1 MQFKELPSGVVA
13 AQWDFRYQIYPK
25 TVCVVAFLVSATGG
39 KFGARQ
45 TVSFFFPDFRLMD
58 SMAVLIQVRDAQKRF
73 ADQLVLDDAELS
85 LVDDV
90 KVGFIGRNGAG
101 KSTLLK
107 VLLGE
112 EDLEKGEVVHHPSL
126 RIGYLRQH
134 DPFQPGESALDFLMR
149 DSNEPDW
156 RCGEVAGQF
165 ELKGAYLEGPVKSLS
180 GGWQTRVKLA
190 ALLLKDPNLLML
202 DEPTNFLDLRTQI
215 LLEHFL
221 RDFNKAALIVSH
233 DRSFLAATCSQTLE
247 LSRGKLTMYPGK
259 IDPFLEYR
267 EERREHDRRV
277 NATVV
282 AKQKQLQKFI
292 EKNRANA
299 STASQARSKAKQ
311 LEKLQTTE
319 LEVDEPTVHI
329 RAPRVSPRQGTA
341 VRCDAMAIGYPNHV
355 VADQITLEIEHGE
368 RAAIVGDNGQ
378 GKTTLL
384 RTLVHSLDSL
394 GGQMKW
400 GYGVEIGTYAQH
412 VYSSLD
418 ERLTVLEQLEYSSDS
433 DTTRQDLLAMAG
445 ALLFRDEHIQKKIKV
460 LSGGE
465 RARLCMAGLL
475 LGTANVLVLDEP
487 GNHLD
492 VETVEA
498 LAEALELYK
507 GTVVFTSH
515 DRHFMQRVATSV
527 IEVRDGSVKNY
538 FGNYQTYLESVEK
551 EIDDGER
558 ERTGKV
564 KGASGGPVVK
574 GGVGDYRKAQRDQ
587 RRAEKE
593 LKNLEKKIARLDDE
607 KRGINDKLLSE
618 TDPDE
623 AVRLHQQLTE
633 LTEELNLCE
642 EKWMELSGDM

>member
-1 MQFKELPSGVVA
+1 M
-13 AQWDFRYQIYPK
+13 WDL
-25 TVCVVAFLVSATGG
+25 A
-39 KFGARQ
+39 
-45 TVSFFFPDFRLMD
+45 D
-58 SMAVLIQVRDAQKRF
+58 SSCSIESRTSEIQSDENLNDLTTNMAVLIQVRDAHKRF
-73 ADQLVLDDAELS
+73 GDQILLDGAELS

-107 VLLGE
+107 VLLGD
-112 EDLEKGEVVHHPSL
+112 EDVEKGEVTHHPSL

-134 DPFQPGESALDFLMR
+134 DPFVPGESALDFLMR
-149 DSNEPDW
+149 DSQQPDW

-165 ELKGAYLEGPVKSLS
+165 ELKGDYLEGPVKALS

-190 ALLLKDPNLLML
+190 ALLLQDPNLLML

-221 RDFNKAALIVSH
+221 RGFNRAALIVSH
-233 DRSFLAATCSQTLE
+233 DRAFLNATCSQTLE
-247 LSRGKLTMYPGK
+247 LSRGKLTMFPGK
-259 IDPFLEYR
+259 IDGFLEYR

-277 NATVV
+277 NATVI
-282 AKQKQLQKFI
+282 AKQKQLKRFI

-311 LEKLQTTE
+311 LERLQTTE
-319 LEVDEPTVHI
+319 IAVDEPTVFI
-329 RAPRVSPRQGTA
+329 QAPKVEPRSGTA
-341 VRCDAMAIGYPNHV
+341 VRCENLAIGYPNHE
-355 VADQITLEIEHGE
+355 VADGIQLELEHGE

-384 RTLVHSLDSL
+384 RTLVHSLEPL
-394 GGQMKW
+394 QGTMKW

-412 VYSSLD
+412 VYTSLD
-418 ERLTVLEQLEYSSDS
+418 ERLTVLEHLEYVSDS
-433 DTTRQDLLAMAG
+433 NTTRQDVLAMAG
-445 ALLFRDEHIQKKIKV
+445 ALLFRDEHIQKKVKV

-498 LAEALELYK
+498 LSEALKLYR

-515 DRHFMQRVATSV
+515 DRHFMSQVATSV
-527 IEVRDGSVKNY
+527 IEVRDGKVKNY
-538 FGNYQTYLESVEK
+538 FGDYAAYLQSVNQ
-551 EIDDGER
+551 EIDSGER
-558 ERTGKV
+558 ERHL
-564 KGASGGPVVK
+564 ASGK
-574 GGVGDYRKAQRDQ
+574 GSHSSSSGSGSATDYRQSRRDQ
-587 RRAEKE
+587 RKAEKE
-593 LKNLEKKIARLDDE
+593 VKNLEKKIAKLDDE
-607 KRGINDKLLSE
+607 KRDLNSQLMLE
-618 TDPDE
+618 TDPNK
-623 AVRLHQQLTE
+623 ALALHDSIQELSQQLDE
-633 LTEELNLCE
+633 CEERWLELNDE
-642 EKWMELSGDM
+642 F